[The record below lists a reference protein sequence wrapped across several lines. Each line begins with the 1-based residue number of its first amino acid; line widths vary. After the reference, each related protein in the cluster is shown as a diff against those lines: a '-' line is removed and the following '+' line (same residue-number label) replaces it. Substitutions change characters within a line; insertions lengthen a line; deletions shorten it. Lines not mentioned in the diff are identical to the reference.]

1 MNVKELFSLK
11 GKVAIVTGGRG
22 LYGASI
28 SEGLAEAGA
37 QVVIAS
43 RSGAAC
49 EETAAALRAR
59 GLKASGTPLDLS
71 DDASIAR
78 FTEETADRFG
88 GIDILVNNAVDRRS
102 MAPVTKVTREA
113 LRASAA
119 VNLDGQ
125 LLLSKAVLE
134 KMQARRSGSVV
145 NIGSMRGL
153 DSPHFPFYPPELRE
167 AQPINY
173 TTEKWAMVGMTK
185 YLAGWYGAYNIRVNC
200 IAPGGFNPGISDT
213 ADGAAFEKTYVE
225 HCPLHRWAGPDD
237 IKGPVVFLASAA
249 ANYVT
254 GAVLVMDGG
263 WTIW

>member
-1 MNVKELFSLK
+1 M
-11 GKVAIVTGGRG
+11 
-22 LYGASI
+22 
-28 SEGLAEAGA
+28 
-37 QVVIAS
+37 
-43 RSGAAC
+43 
-49 EETAAALRAR
+49 
-59 GLKASGTPLDLS
+59 
-71 DDASIAR
+71 
-78 FTEETADRFG
+78 
-88 GIDILVNNAVDRRS
+88 
-102 MAPVTKVTREA
+102 
-113 LRASAA
+113 
-119 VNLDGQ
+119 NLDGQ

-185 YLAGWYGAYNIRVNC
+185 YLAGWYGAYNIRVN
-200 IAPGGFNPGISDT
+200 ASPPAASTPVFPTPQT
-213 ADGAAFEKTYVE
+213 ARLSRRPTWSTVHSTAG
-225 HCPLHRWAGPDD
+225 PGPDD

>member
-1 MNVKELFSLK
+1 MLS
-11 GKVAIVTGGRG
+11 GKTAIVTG
-22 LYGASI
+22 
-28 SEGLAEAGA
+28 
-37 QVVIAS
+37 AS
-43 RSGAAC
+43 RGIGAAI
-49 EETAAALRAR
+49 AAALAAQGASVALLYAGNTARAEEVCAR
-59 GLKASGTPLDLS
+59 CAGYGVSARSYQCDVS
-71 DDASIAR
+71 DFAQVTIAAIKR
-78 FTEETADRFG
+78 DFG
-88 GIDILVNNAVDRRS
+88 GASILVNNAGINRDGLIA
-102 MAPVTKVTREA
+102 MMKEA
-113 LRASAA
+113 DFDDVIAT
-119 VNLDGQ
+119 NLKGTFNMIRHCCP
-125 LLLSKAVLE
+125 LLL
-134 KMQARRSGSVV
+134 RSRGGSII
-145 NIGSMRGL
+145 NISSMRGL